1 MPVIATWMQLEITIP
16 SQKKMTNIICITYM
30 WNLKYDTNEPTY
42 EAETASWTQRTDL
55 VVAKRKGV
63 AGGIEWE
70 VGVSRYKLLHRVD
83 KQGPT
88 VQHRE
93 LYSISNDKP

>member
-1 MPVIATWMQLEITIP
+1 MPVIVTWMQLEITIS
-16 SQKKMTNIICITYM
+16 SQKRMTNTICITYM

-70 VGVSRYKLLHRVD
+70 VGVSRYKLFHRVD